1 MIKEC
6 GILNINTKNL
16 IYNYNFFK
24 KLKKNLIVAPTI
36 KANAYGL
43 GDKKVFNL
51 LLNNNCK
58 HFFVATLDEGLKL
71 NNKNKFVN
79 IFILNGLQDY
89 NLNRFSNSNLIPVIN
104 SNEEYEKIKNSG
116 VKFAI
121 HVDTGIN
128 RLGIPIEKTIE
139 MDFRNKNIQL
149 IISHLSSAD
158 EYKNNYNLKQKRIF
172 SKLRNRLNNNNN
184 KLIFSL
190 ANSHGAIL
198 DKSYLYD
205 MIRPGIGIYGG
216 FENTKLGKRIKNVIN
231 FKGKI
236 IQIKNIQKN
245 QYIGYNRTF
254 KTKKKIKVAIIG
266 LGYADGIPRS
276 LSNNGYVYFK
286 ENKFKIIGRISM
298 DTFTVDISKS
308 SHDLNIGMYLDII
321 NDEHKIDKFAKICKT
336 IPNEVLT
343 SIGKRVYRKYD

>member
-1 MIKEC
+1 MIKES
-6 GILNINTKNL
+6 GILNINTNNL

-51 LLNNNCK
+51 LLKNSCK

-71 NNKNKFVN
+71 KNKNKLIN

-89 NLNRFSNSNLIPVIN
+89 NLKRFFNSNLIPVIN
-104 SNEEYEKIKNSG
+104 SIEEYIRIKNSG
-116 VKFAI
+116 LKFAI

-128 RLGIPIEKTIE
+128 RLGIPIEKTKEI
-139 MDFRNKNIQL
+139 DFKNKNIQL

-158 EYKNNYNLKQKRIF
+158 EYNNNYSLKQKKIF
-172 SKLRNRLNNNNN
+172 TRLKN
-184 KLIFSL
+184 KFKNKKIIFSL
-190 ANSHGAIL
+190 ANSHGAVL
-198 DKSYLYD
+198 NKSYLYD

-216 FENTKLGKRIKNVIN
+216 FENKKLGKRIKNVVSL
-231 FKGKI
+231 KGKI
-236 IQIKNIQKN
+236 IQIKYIKKN
-245 QYIGYNRTF
+245 QYVGYNRTY
-254 KTKKKIKVAIIG
+254 KTKTKIKVAIVG
-266 LGYADGIPRS
+266 LGYEDGIPRS
-276 LSNNGYVYFK
+276 LSNKGYVYFK
-286 ENKFKIIGRISM
+286 KNRFKIIGRISM

-321 NDEHKIDKFAKICKT
+321 NDEHKIDKFAKLCKT
-336 IPNEVLT
+336 IPNEIMT
-343 SIGKRVYRKYD
+343 SIGKRVYRKYE

>member
-1 MIKEC
+1 MIKES
-6 GILNINTKNL
+6 GILNINTNNL

-43 GDKKVFNL
+43 GDREVFNL
-51 LLNNNCK
+51 LLKNNCK
-58 HFFVATLDEGLKL
+58 NFFVATLDEGLKL
-71 NNKNKFVN
+71 KNKNISIN

-89 NLNRFSNSNLIPVIN
+89 NLKRFFNSNLVPVIN
-104 SNEEYEKIKNSG
+104 SIEEYIRIKNSG
-116 VKFAI
+116 LKFAI

-128 RLGIPIEKTIE
+128 RLGIPIEKTKEI
-139 MDFRNKNIQL
+139 DLKNKNIQL

-158 EYKNNYNLKQKRIF
+158 QYNNNYNLKQKKIF
-172 SKLRNRLNNNNN
+172 NRLKNKFDNN
-184 KLIFSL
+184 KIIFSL

-198 DKSYLYD
+198 NKSYLFD

-216 FENTKLGKRIKNVIN
+216 FENKKLGKKIKNVVSL
-231 FKGKI
+231 KGKI
-236 IQIKNIQKN
+236 IQIKYIKKN
-245 QYIGYNRTF
+245 QYVGYNRTY
-254 KTKKKIKVAIIG
+254 KTKAKIKVAIIG
-266 LGYADGIPRS
+266 LGYEDGIPRS

-286 ENKFKIIGRISM
+286 KNKFKIIGRISM
-298 DTFTVDISKS
+298 DTFTVNISKS
-308 SHDLNIGMYLDII
+308 SHDLNVGMYLDII

-343 SIGKRVYRKYD
+343 TIGERVYRKYE

>member
-1 MIKEC
+1 MIKES
-6 GILNINTKNL
+6 GILNINTNNL

-43 GDKKVFNL
+43 GDIKIFNL
-51 LLNNNCK
+51 LLKNSCK

-71 NNKNKFVN
+71 KNKNKLIN
-79 IFILNGLQDY
+79 IFVLNGLQNY
-89 NLNRFSNSNLIPVIN
+89 NLKRFLNSNLIPVIN
-104 SNEEYEKIKNSG
+104 SVEEYIRIKNSG
-116 VKFAI
+116 LKFAI

-128 RLGIPIEKTIE
+128 RLGIPIEKTKEI
-139 MDFRNKNIQL
+139 DFKDKNIQL
-149 IISHLSSAD
+149 ILSHLSSAD
-158 EYKNNYNLKQKRIF
+158 EYSNNYSLKQNKIF
-172 SKLRNRLNNNNN
+172 TRLKNKCNNN
-184 KLIFSL
+184 KIIFSL
-190 ANSHGAIL
+190 ANSHGAVL
-198 DKSYLYD
+198 SRSFLYD

-216 FENTKLGKRIKNVIN
+216 FENKKLGKRIKNVIIL
-231 FKGKI
+231 KGKI

-245 QYIGYNRTF
+245 QYVGYNRTY
-254 KTKKKIKVAIIG
+254 KTKTKIKVAIIG

-298 DTFTVDISKS
+298 DSFTVDISKS
-308 SHDLNIGMYLDII
+308 SHDLSIGMYLDII
-321 NDEHKIDKFAKICKT
+321 NDEHKIDKFAKLCKT

-343 SIGKRVYRKYD
+343 SIGKRVYRKYE

>member
-1 MIKEC
+1 MIKES
-6 GILNINTKNL
+6 GILNINTNNL

-51 LLNNNCK
+51 LLKNSCK

-71 NNKNKFVN
+71 KNKNKLIN

-89 NLNRFSNSNLIPVIN
+89 NLKRFFNSNLIPVIN
-104 SNEEYEKIKNSG
+104 SIEEYIRIKNSG
-116 VKFAI
+116 LKFAI

-128 RLGIPIEKTIE
+128 RLGIPIEKTKEI
-139 MDFRNKNIQL
+139 DFKNENIQL

-158 EYKNNYNLKQKRIF
+158 EYNNNYNLKQKKIF
-172 SKLRNRLNNNNN
+172 NTIKN
-184 KLIFSL
+184 KFNKKIIFSL

-198 DKSYLYD
+198 NKSYLYD

-216 FENTKLGKRIKNVIN
+216 FENKKLGKRIKNVVSL
-231 FKGKI
+231 KGKI
-236 IQIKNIQKN
+236 IQIKYIKKN
-245 QYIGYNRTF
+245 QYVGYNRTY
-254 KTKKKIKVAIIG
+254 KTKTKIKVAIVG
-266 LGYADGIPRS
+266 LGYEDGIPRS
-276 LSNNGYVYFK
+276 LSNKGYVYFK
-286 ENKFKIIGRISM
+286 KNRFKIIGRISM

-321 NDEHKIDKFAKICKT
+321 NDEHKIDKFAKLCKT
-336 IPNEVLT
+336 IPNEIMT
-343 SIGKRVYRKYD
+343 SIGKRVYRKYE